1 MQLVYYY
8 CCYYLHDWHGVY
20 LYLIFE
26 MSIWEFITNSKKK
39 SISKLDF
46 FSSSNLIFA
55 GYTGSKNQVWTRQKI
70 KFVSKSIS
78 FRVWNWK
85 KIEWHSIFQKL
96 SMMQLIRIK
105 LLLNLSRWPIMP
117 LELDPKQ
124 NIMIFTLQN

>member
-55 GYTGSKNQVWTRQKI
+55 GYTGSKNQVRTWQEI
-70 KFVSKSIS
+70 KFVPKSIFFEFVINS
-78 FRVWNWK
+78 QIDFS
-85 KIEWHSIFQKL
+85 KIKRRWTPRQRSSLKTRSVYDVLGKYMKRKFEMMSYL
-96 SMMQLIRIK
+96 S
-105 LLLNLSRWPIMP
+105 WV
-117 LELDPKQ
+117 
-124 NIMIFTLQN
+124 